1 MPRRSGSRRGDAK
14 STDPQR
20 RKRVARAF
28 FRLVAQ
34 GRQKEGLRFF
44 SPDCRQHNPYI
55 RGGMDALFD
64 AMSAAQQGGQGYP
77 DPYLAVKKVLA
88 DGDTV
93 AVHTELLASKSRPGE
108 GGLRQ
113 VHLFRFNK
121 DDKVVEYW
129 DITQSVEPGMPNAAN
144 AF

>member
-1 MPRRSGSRRGDAK
+1 MDG
-14 STDPQR
+14 TNPQR
-20 RKRVARAF
+20 RKRVARDF
-28 FRLVAQ
+28 FKLLGQ

-44 SPDCRQHNPYI
+44 AADCKQHNPYV

-64 AMSAAQQGGQGYP
+64 AMAAVQQEAP
-77 DPYLAVKKVLA
+77 KHSDPYFAVKKILA
-88 DGDTV
+88 DGDMV
-93 AVHTELLASKSRPGE
+93 AVHTELLSSKFNPGE

-121 DDKVVEYW
+121 DNKIVEYW
-129 DITQSVEPGMPNAAN
+129 DVTQTVEPDMPNAAS